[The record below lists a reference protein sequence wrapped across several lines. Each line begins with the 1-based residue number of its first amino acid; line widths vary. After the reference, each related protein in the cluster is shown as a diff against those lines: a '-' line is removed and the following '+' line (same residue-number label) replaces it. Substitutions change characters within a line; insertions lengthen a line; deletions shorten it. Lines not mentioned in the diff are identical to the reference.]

1 MDGRGE
7 MLNFNEK
14 SNMMEKYIPVLDPEQ
29 IPYRFGEA
37 WNRYDPDGIADLS
50 YDDADFVNVT
60 GKWWDKKTDIRKAH
74 DFGLRVIFQ
83 HSRLEVLKVKVKMPV
98 ENIAI
103 VHARIRILGQTENK
117 GEKAG
122 ERRTMFLFVAR
133 KEKGEWLV
141 VSAQNTDITG
151 EQTNIRDEKGGLK
164 SVSYKERKVR
174 ITRDL
179 NEEE

>member
-1 MDGRGE
+1 MDGRCE
-7 MLNFNEK
+7 IPIFSAK
-14 SNMMEKYIPVLDPEQ
+14 SIIMKKYIPVLNPEQ
-29 IPYRFGEA
+29 IPHRFEEA
-37 WNRYDPDGIADLS
+37 WNRYDPDGIADLF
-50 YDDADFVNVT
+50 YEDADFVNVT
-60 GKWWDKKTDIRKAH
+60 GKWWDNKTDIRKAH

-83 HSRLEVLKVKVKMPV
+83 HSQLEVLKVKVKIPA

-103 VHARIRILGQTENK
+103 VHARIRVLGQTENK

-133 KEKGEWLV
+133 KEKGQWLV
-141 VSAQNTDITG
+141 ISAQNTDITG